1 MNANLVGS
9 ILAVCSILNKHEVE
23 YLVVG
28 GTAVALHGYYRQSR
42 NAVGA
47 IADKPDLDI
56 WYNPTYTNYFKL
68 LQALEE
74 LGQDVT
80 KFKEEQAP
88 NPSKSF
94 FRYEFEQ
101 FTLDLLPELK
111 APLRFGVS
119 FKSRETIA
127 LREVDIP
134 FISYDD
140 LLVDKAANARPKD
153 VTDINQLKARRASN
167 EN

>member
-1 MNANLVGS
+1 MNDNLVGS
-9 ILAVCSILNKHEVE
+9 ILAVCSILNGHGVE

-28 GTAVALHGYYRQSR
+28 GTAVALHGYYRQSM
-42 NAVGA
+42 NAAGA

-68 LQALEE
+68 LHVLEE

-80 KFKEEQAP
+80 KFREEQAP
-88 NPSKSF
+88 NPRKSF

-111 APLRFGVS
+111 APLKFGVS
-119 FKSRETIA
+119 FRSRETIA
-127 LREVDIP
+127 LSEVDIQ
-134 FISYDD
+134 FISFDD

-153 VTDINQLKARRASN
+153 VTDIQQLRGKRNIN
-167 EN
+167 E